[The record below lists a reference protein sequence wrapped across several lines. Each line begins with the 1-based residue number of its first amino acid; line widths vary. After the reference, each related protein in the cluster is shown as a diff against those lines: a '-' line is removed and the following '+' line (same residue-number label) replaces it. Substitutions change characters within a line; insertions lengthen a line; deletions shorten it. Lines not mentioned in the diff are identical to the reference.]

1 MLLFEN
7 YDWTE
12 IFFEC
17 TYYSFYFF
25 LVGTLKQRQS
35 VLYHSIGYFEAEE
48 MSYYNS
54 IYLLSGSAVYLIV
67 GNAIAWFSFSKYNEG
82 SHPFANILKTKHG
95 RYLKA
100 LSFYFLR
107 DMSDNCQKNV
117 KFWQFNFINST
128 SDVNLTNKR

>member
-1 MLLFEN
+1 MNELNFQNKHILSTIHMFPIWLK
-7 YDWTE
+7 YFLKVLK
-12 IFFEC
+12 IL
-17 TYYSFYFF
+17 FF

-54 IYLLSGSAVYLIV
+54 IYLLFGSAVYLIV

-95 RYLKA
+95 
-100 LSFYFLR
+100 
-107 DMSDNCQKNV
+107 
-117 KFWQFNFINST
+117 I
-128 SDVNLTNKR
+128 